1 MSIERYG
8 LRMGSET
15 VPALFRCSAASAA
28 PIDFFKALLGRAVVI
43 RGMKVVLTYVKVN
56 QSQDC

>member
-1 MSIERYG
+1 
-8 LRMGSET
+8 MGSET
-15 VPALFRCSAASAA
+15 VPAPFRCSAASAA